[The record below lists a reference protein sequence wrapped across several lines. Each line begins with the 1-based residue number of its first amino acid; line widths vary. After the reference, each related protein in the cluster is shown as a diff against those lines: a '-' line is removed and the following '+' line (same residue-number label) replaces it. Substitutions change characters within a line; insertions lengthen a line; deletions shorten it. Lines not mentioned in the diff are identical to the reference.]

1 MVKAKEES
9 EEEEDDDEEDDD
21 EDDDE
26 EETPAAGKR
35 KGDNKKETPPAK
47 KIKATE
53 GEPFCLFV
61 GNLNSEKEF
70 DELKDALR
78 TFFSKKS
85 LEVAD
90 VRIGASKRFGYVDF
104 NSEEDMQKAMELSG
118 KKVLGQEIK
127 LDKARSKEA
136 GPNDKKDRD
145 SRTLFV
151 KNLPF
156 HCTADDLKEGFESA
170 VDIRVPEGQSGG
182 NRGIAYIEFK
192 TEAEADRMLEVS
204 QGAEVQ
210 GRTITVDFVGDKSQR
225 GGAAPCKTLM
235 VNNLSFNA
243 TEEALQA
250 TFEKATSIRIPQ
262 NNGKPKGFAFVDFE
276 NMEDA
281 KAALEEFNNTD
292 IEGRSVRLEFCQS
305 RDGGQAKSGPT
316 KVLFVKGLSEDTT
329 DESLREAFQGAVSSR
344 VVTDRETG
352 ASKCFGFVDFD
363 TEDDAK
369 AAKEAM
375 AEGEVDGTRVTL
387 DYARPKGESGGFRGG
402 RGGRGG
408 GGFGGGRG
416 GGFGGR
422 GGRGRGGGGSFGGK
436 PQGKKIKFDD

>member
-1 MVKAKEES
+1 MVC
-9 EEEEDDDEEDDD
+9 
-21 EDDDE
+21 
-26 EETPAAGKR
+26 
-35 KGDNKKETPPAK
+35 
-47 KIKATE
+47 
-53 GEPFCLFV
+53 CLA
-61 GNLNSEKEF
+61 LN
-70 DELKDALR
+70 R
-78 TFFSKKS
+78 
-85 LEVAD
+85 
-90 VRIGASKRFGYVDF
+90 RFGYVDF

-225 GGAAPCKTLM
+225 GLLVGSGPLNPTVLTAAPCKTLM

-422 GGRGRGGGGSFGGK
+422 GGGRGRGGGGSFGGK